1 MSFLLDHLTELE
13 GILFLDACKSK
24 LLLSFFL
31 FFFFF
36 FVNFFQNVSL
46 SPLMCF

>member
-24 LLLSFFL
+24 LLLSFF
-31 FFFFF
+31 FFFFLLTSF
-36 FVNFFQNVSL
+36 KMYL
-46 SPLMCF
+46 SVH

>member
-13 GILFLDACKSK
+13 GILFLDACKS
-24 LLLSFFL
+24 
-31 FFFFF
+31 F

>member
-24 LLLSFFL
+24 LLLSFF
-31 FFFFF
+31 FFF